1 MVVFGKSYL
10 EEVVETQGAL
20 FDYAEKHCP
29 GMDVMDFIEAY
40 MKSRTRAMI
49 DQGQA
54 YVCTMDAESLFQ
66 YFLENERYEPRKGN
80 SMGGFAPNWV
90 GQFYALFQWR
100 YRIPSREV
108 VALVPVG
115 FLFQGYPGLHD
126 LDLEI
131 ARQKVGTQCGLKEK

>member
-90 GQFYALFQWR
+90 GQFYALFQLR
-100 YRIPSREV
+100 SRIPSRRV
-108 VALVPVG
+108 
-115 FLFQGYPGLHD
+115 
-126 LDLEI
+126 
-131 ARQKVGTQCGLKEK
+131 